1 MLQFCASE
9 GIQIQTR
16 SGGISILEYL
26 LTRSG
31 PTVVPT
37 NTSPAMRGLILI
49 LSPLPAAAITLAFGK
64 PTDDGVINQII
75 DGAYLVDA
83 ET

>member
-1 MLQFCASE
+1 VLLNEFCARE
-9 GIQIQTR
+9 GIQKYKPEAAVLAFWSICRRAHDQPS
-16 SGGISILEYL
+16 SGD
-26 LTRSG
+26 
-31 PTVVPT
+31 
-37 NTSPAMRGLILI
+37 AGLILI